1 MSDIL
6 IQCLEKLSNEHEGG
20 RTGTYGKRYAAA
32 LADYSEC
39 HGPQAL
45 TGLGLAGNSWL
56 AGEGSDTE
64 IGVCAAEVVKG
75 GFLPLYYGAVFLR
88 YVFRLG
94 PGEY

>member
-1 MSDIL
+1 MCDRPR
-6 IQCLEKLSNEHEGG
+6 QCARFCHS
-20 RTGTYGKRYAAA
+20 RTCEKRYAAA
-32 LADYSEC
+32 PADDSEC

-56 AGEGSDTE
+56 AGEDSDTE
-64 IGVCAAEVVKG
+64 IGVCAAEVVNG
-75 GFLPLYYGAVFLR
+75 GFFPFYYSAVFLR